1 MILALHF
8 IFYSAPTVTSAVACW
23 YATPGLIV
31 AQRVETGHW
40 VTLTVV
46 ATSDHNNF
54 TDIST
59 LFRRP
64 TINYSFF
71 CQLIIYYDFFNL
83 TYCFY

>member
-1 MILALHF
+1 MNNICAIIRPPMILALHF

-54 TDIST
+54 TERYFVGLRSI
-59 LFRRP
+59 
-64 TINYSFF
+64 IHFF
-71 CQLIIYYDFFNL
+71 AN
-83 TYCFY
+83 